1 MWYNK
6 EVAIKTREGDRMV
19 SIVEAQ
25 ALVQVERD
33 LPIMLEDIE
42 RLEKEIE
49 PIKKEIASKKA
60 QVKSFMRDT
69 GETEFE
75 VVDGMSLWRIL
86 LVNKVRKTLNVELV
100 QKAVSKTMWERITK
114 YEDPN
119 GGKKVKKA
127 YVETSS
133 DTLLI
138 NREVN

>member
-1 MWYNK
+1 
-6 EVAIKTREGDRMV
+6 MV

-33 LPIMLEDIE
+33 LPVVLEDIE

-60 QVKSFMRDT
+60 QIKSFMRDT

-75 VVDGMSLWRIL
+75 VAEWRIL

-114 YEDPN
+114 YVDPN

-138 NREVN
+138 NLINREEN

>member
-1 MWYNK
+1 
-6 EVAIKTREGDRMV
+6 MV

-33 LPIMLEDIE
+33 LPVMLEDIE

-60 QVKSFMRDT
+60 QVKAFMRAT

-75 VVDGMSLWRIL
+75 VAEWRIL
-86 LVNKVRKTLNVELV
+86 LDNKVRKTLNVELV

-114 YEDPN
+114 YVDPN

-138 NREVN
+138 NLINREEN

>member
-1 MWYNK
+1 
-6 EVAIKTREGDRMV
+6 MV

-33 LPIMLEDIE
+33 LPVMLEDIE

-60 QVKSFMRDT
+60 QVKAFMRDT

-75 VVDGMSLWRIL
+75 VAEWRIL

-114 YEDPN
+114 YVDPN
-119 GGKKVKKA
+119 GGKKAKNA
-127 YVETSS
+127 YTETSS
-133 DTLLI
+133 NTLVI
-138 NREVN
+138 EREVE

>member
-1 MWYNK
+1 
-6 EVAIKTREGDRMV
+6 MV

-33 LPIMLEDIE
+33 LPVVLEDIE

-60 QVKSFMRDT
+60 QIRAFMQNT
-69 GETEFE
+69 GSTEYE
-75 VVDGMSLWRIL
+75 VEDGLSRWRIL

-133 DTLLI
+133 NTLLI
-138 NREVN
+138 NREVD

>member
-1 MWYNK
+1 
-6 EVAIKTREGDRMV
+6 MV

-33 LPIMLEDIE
+33 LPVMLEDIE

-60 QVKSFMRDT
+60 QVKAFMRDT

-75 VVDGMSLWRIL
+75 VAEWRIL

-114 YEDPN
+114 YVDPN

-138 NREVN
+138 NLINREEN

>member
-1 MWYNK
+1 
-6 EVAIKTREGDRMV
+6 MV

-25 ALVQVERD
+25 ALVQIERD
-33 LPIMLEDIE
+33 LPVMLEDIE

-60 QVKSFMRDT
+60 QVRAFMQDS
-69 GETEFE
+69 GETEYE
-75 VVDGMSLWRIL
+75 VEDGMSRWRIL

-127 YVETSS
+127 YTETSS
-133 DTLLI
+133 NTLLI
-138 NREVN
+138 NREVD